1 MIISKRDAEY
11 FLCALD
17 TRARETSLGTR
28 ELELRIKLCEFVG
41 GGWLEKLSHYENELT
56 DFVREEEDFI
66 RRTQRYDKHRK
77 QMEFKRAMLRAI

>member
-1 MIISKRDAEY
+1 MLITKRDAEY

-41 GGWLEKLSHYENELT
+41 GGWLEKLSHYENELIE
-56 DFVREEEDFI
+56 FVEEEKEFA
-66 RRTQRYDKHRK
+66 RRPLGFDKK
-77 QMEFKRAMLRAI
+77 TGCWVI